1 MNIKNNR
8 RRRASRDAIENIFI
22 ELLQTK
28 SLNEISVSDI
38 CKKAGLN
45 RSTFYAIIWISIN
58 WRIQYGKHWRIT

>member
-38 CKKAGLN
+38 CKKSRIKPKYVLRQLYGYL
-45 RSTFYAIIWISIN
+45 SIGGYN
-58 WRIQYGKHWRIT
+58 TGNTGG